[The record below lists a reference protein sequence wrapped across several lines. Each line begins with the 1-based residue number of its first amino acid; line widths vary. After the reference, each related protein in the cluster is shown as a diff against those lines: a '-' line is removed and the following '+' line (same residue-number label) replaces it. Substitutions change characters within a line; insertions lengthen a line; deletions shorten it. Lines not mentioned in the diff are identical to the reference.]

1 VKLAKDLFFAALG
14 YLFGRR
20 RHLRM
25 PGDVF
30 RRKLVITVPRWGV
43 PIIALAVAIPL
54 VVNITYIANVVE
66 VVVVLTCV
74 TVTMRLVRIVN
85 GIKYEVRHILH
96 GIDESEDDERYAAW
110 MDKPE
115 GVPTLNLKRA
125 GNGSKRV
132 SKSG

>member
-1 VKLAKDLFFAALG
+1 VSIVKDLIFGGIG

-20 RHLRM
+20 RKLRM

-43 PIIALAVAIPL
+43 PVLALAVAIPL
-54 VVNITYIANVVE
+54 VVSFNYIANVVE
-66 VVVVLTCV
+66 VVVVLACV
-74 TVTMRLVRIVN
+74 ITTMRLVNIVN
-85 GIKYEVRHILH
+85 GIKYEVRHIIH
-96 GIDESEDDERYAAW
+96 GIDESEDDGRYAEW

-115 GVPTLNLKRA
+115 GVPTLNLKRS